1 MEIKLSTQ
9 ALTDLA
15 YWKSTNQ
22 KSILTRIELLVNSIK
37 ENPYEGIGKPEKLK
51 HFLTGYW
58 SRRITDKHRLIYN
71 IQSNQIIILNL
82 RGHYKN

>member
-1 MEIKLSTQ
+1 VEITISPQ

-22 KSILTRIELLVNSIK
+22 KSILKRIELLLNSIEK
-37 ENPYEGIGKPEKLK
+37 SPFDGIGKPEKLK
-51 HFLTGYW
+51 HVLTGFW

-71 IQSNQIIILNL
+71 VQPNQIIILSL
-82 RGHYKN
+82 KGDYKS

>member
-1 MEIKLSTQ
+1 VEITISPQ

-22 KSILTRIELLVNSIK
+22 KSILKRIELLLRSIEK
-37 ENPYEGIGKPEKLK
+37 SPFDGIGKPEKLK
-51 HFLTGYW
+51 HVLTGFW

-71 IQSNQIIILNL
+71 VQPNQIIILSL
-82 RGHYKN
+82 KGHYKN

>member
-1 MEIKLSTQ
+1 VEITISPQ

-22 KSILTRIELLVNSIK
+22 KSILKRIELLLNSIEK
-37 ENPYEGIGKPEKLK
+37 SPFDGIGKPEKLK
-51 HFLTGYW
+51 HVLTGFW

-71 IQSNQIIILNL
+71 VQPNQIIILSL
-82 RGHYKN
+82 KGHYKK

>member
-1 MEIKLSTQ
+1 VEIKLSAQ
-9 ALTDLA
+9 ALIDLV

-22 KSILTRIELLVNSIK
+22 KSILKRIELLINSIK

-51 HFLTGYW
+51 HFLTGFW
-58 SRRITDKHRLIYN
+58 SRRITDKHRLIY
-71 IQSNQIIILNL
+71 IVQPDQIIILNL

>member
-1 MEIKLSTQ
+1 MEITISPQ

-22 KSILTRIELLVNSIK
+22 KSILKRIELLLNSIEK
-37 ENPYEGIGKPEKLK
+37 SPFDGIGKPEKLK
-51 HFLTGYW
+51 HVLTGFW

-71 IQSNQIIILNL
+71 VQPNQIIILSL
-82 RGHYKN
+82 KGHYKN

>member
-1 MEIKLSTQ
+1 VEITISPQ

-22 KSILTRIELLVNSIK
+22 KSILKRIELLLNSIEK
-37 ENPYEGIGKPEKLK
+37 SPFDGIGKPEKLK
-51 HFLTGYW
+51 HVLTGFW

-71 IQSNQIIILNL
+71 VQPNQIIILSL
-82 RGHYKN
+82 KGHYKN

>member
-1 MEIKLSTQ
+1 MEITISPQ

-22 KSILTRIELLVNSIK
+22 KYILKRIELLLNSIEK
-37 ENPYEGIGKPEKLK
+37 SPFDGIGKPEKLK
-51 HFLTGYW
+51 HVLTGFW

-71 IQSNQIIILNL
+71 VQPNQIIILSL
-82 RGHYKN
+82 KGHYKN

>member
-1 MEIKLSTQ
+1 VEITISPQ

-22 KSILTRIELLVNSIK
+22 KSILKRIELLIISIEK
-37 ENPYEGIGKPEKLK
+37 SPFDGIGKPEKLK
-51 HFLTGYW
+51 HFLTGFW

-71 IQSNQIIILNL
+71 VQPNQIIILSL
-82 RGHYKN
+82 KGHYKK